1 VAPSW
6 GADGFDPYNPGGVP
20 AHHIA
25 AGILGILAGL
35 FHLCVRPSIRLYFG
49 LSMGSIESVLSSSIA
64 AVFWAAFVVAGTMWY
79 GSAATPVEL
88 FGPTRYQW
96 DKGFFQ
102 EEIQKRDQ
110 TSLAEGAS
118 LPEAWSKIP

>member
-1 VAPSW
+1 L

-25 AGILGILAGL
+25 AGILGFSWS

-49 LSMGSIESVLSSSIA
+49 LSMVVLNQYYQA
-64 AVFWAAFVVAGTMWY
+64 VLLAVFYACRSSWYSVVRF
-79 GSAATPVEL
+79 SCNPIEL

-96 DKGFFQ
+96 DQGFSNKKF
-102 EEIQKRDQ
+102 K
-110 TSLAEGAS
+110 TSS
-118 LPEAWSKIP
+118 N